1 MSQILRIAASS
12 YAVSCHFILEDP
24 QGHIVWPK
32 TKSKRAGK
40 KSMSTFVLLL
50 VDFFPA
56 RFDFVF
62 GPTTCPW
69 VSENVATYSLPTK
82 IADGNVGP
90 SLGATGTRN
99 LALRIFCAVSASGRS
114 LLPTKD
120 RDCTS

>member
-12 YAVSCHFILEDP
+12 YAVSCHFILGDQ
-24 QGHIVWPK
+24 QGHIMGPK

-40 KSMSTFVLLL
+40 KSTSTFVLLL

-56 RFDFVF
+56 RFDF
-62 GPTTCPW
+62 TCPW

-99 LALRIFCAVSASGRS
+99 LGTRLALRIFCAVSASGRS
-114 LLPTKD
+114 LLPTED